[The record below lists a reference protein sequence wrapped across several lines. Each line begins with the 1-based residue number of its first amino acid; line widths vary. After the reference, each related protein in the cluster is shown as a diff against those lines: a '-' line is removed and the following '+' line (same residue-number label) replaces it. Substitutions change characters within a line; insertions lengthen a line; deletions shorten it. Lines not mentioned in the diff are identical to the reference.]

1 MRVIHRCDKSLWH
14 PYVKG
19 TLCYYVNA
27 LLCHWVIVSIGYC
40 NITLKQEYNPALTPW
55 WDILS
60 LHCHIK
66 SIGIPMNP
74 ERFVFSC
81 PLVSSYVTVSA
92 IYRSAGGA

>member
-14 PYVKG
+14 PYV
-19 TLCYYVNA
+19 NA
-27 LLCHWVIVSIGYC
+27 LLCHCVIVSIGHC
-40 NITLKQEYNPALTPW
+40 NITLKQEYNPALTSW
-55 WDILS
+55 WNAPS

-81 PLVSSYVTVSA
+81 LLVSFYVIVSA
-92 IYRSAGGA
+92 IYRSAEGA